1 MKFVILSDTHLVP
14 AGRRL
19 YALDPAAR
27 LAAAVELI
35 NRDHDD
41 LTFVIVTGDLAHW
54 GEQGA
59 YEALKD
65 RLAAL
70 RVPVVLMMGNHDR
83 REAFRAVFHA
93 GDDDGNGFV
102 QAVRHFDHATV
113 VTLDTLGEGRDVH
126 ARRLCPQR
134 LSFLEHAL
142 SDAPRDKPVL
152 LFQHHPPLELGLP
165 HMDAFKLQDSEA
177 EWQVLQRTRMPD
189 FMFFGHIHRPAA
201 GVWRGIPFHI
211 QRATSHQ
218 VAFDLATSAYIPG
231 THEWPDYSLVT
242 VTGNDIVILQRSFL
256 YGGPTF
262 SLDGSDAQ
270 AASSVGELQR

>member
-1 MKFVILSDTHLVP
+1 MKFVILTDTHLVP

-102 QAVRHFDHATV
+102 QAVPHFDHATV

-126 ARRLCPQR
+126 AGRLCPQR

-256 YGGPTF
+256 YEGPTF

>member
-1 MKFVILSDTHLVP
+1 
-14 AGRRL
+14 
-19 YALDPAAR
+19 
-27 LAAAVELI
+27 
-35 NRDHDD
+35 
-41 LTFVIVTGDLAHW
+41 
-54 GEQGA
+54 
-59 YEALKD
+59 
-65 RLAAL
+65 
-70 RVPVVLMMGNHDR
+70 MMGNHDR

-126 ARRLCPQR
+126 AGRLCPQR

-189 FMFFGHIHRPAA
+189 FMFFGHMHRPAA

-256 YGGPTF
+256 YEGPTF